1 MNEEPGDD
9 GRSAE
14 TGLQGGVAS
23 AAFANS
29 TAFGYSIM
37 ITATFAVAN
46 RAQQHGDILDYFA
59 FALGA
64 ALGVAIVNAAVTR
77 GFRRRLDEAPPE
89 VVMMG
94 AAINF
99 VSVLLA
105 MLAGLGTVE
114 ALPELLGWLLA
125 PFVSSALYIVA
136 EGCEI
141 WVAEAVQAARGD
153 REAERRE

>member
-1 MNEEPGDD
+1 MSEDPGDD
-9 GRSAE
+9 GRSAR
-14 TGLQGGVAS
+14 TGLEGGIAS

-37 ITATFAVAN
+37 ITVTFAVAN
-46 RAQQHGDILDYFA
+46 RAQEQGDILDYFA

-64 ALGVAIVNAAVTR
+64 ALGVAVVNAAVTR

-99 VSVLLA
+99 VSVILA
-105 MLAGLGTVE
+105 ILAGLGTVE
-114 ALPELLGWLLA
+114 ALPELPGWFLA
-125 PFVSSALYIVA
+125 PFVSSGFYIVA
-136 EGCEI
+136 EGFEI

-153 REAERRE
+153 REAERRR